1 MHQKRHNLP
10 GLFISFEGIEGV
22 GKSTQTQLLK
32 KSLESLGYTV
42 VLSREPGGTDLGDSL
57 RKCLLT
63 EYSSSLSAQTE
74 LCILLA
80 SRIHHI
86 DTLIKPALAKGLI
99 VIVDRFIDASIAYQG
114 FGRQL
119 GMDLVEQ
126 AHQLFGLTIQPDLT
140 FVLDL
145 SVTHS
150 RERTLARGESDRIE
164 KENDLFFQRVQ
175 EGYLNL
181 AKMYPARIHVLD
193 ASMDKDALALKI
205 FEKVK
210 GLQ

>member
-1 MHQKRHNLP
+1 
-10 GLFISFEGIEGV
+10 
-22 GKSTQTQLLK
+22 
-32 KSLESLGYTV
+32 
-42 VLSREPGGTDLGDSL
+42 
-57 RKCLLT
+57 
-63 EYSSSLSAQTE
+63 
-74 LCILLA
+74 
-80 SRIHHI
+80 
-86 DTLIKPALAKGLI
+86 
-99 VIVDRFIDASIAYQG
+99 
-114 FGRQL
+114 
-119 GMDLVEQ
+119 MDLVQQ